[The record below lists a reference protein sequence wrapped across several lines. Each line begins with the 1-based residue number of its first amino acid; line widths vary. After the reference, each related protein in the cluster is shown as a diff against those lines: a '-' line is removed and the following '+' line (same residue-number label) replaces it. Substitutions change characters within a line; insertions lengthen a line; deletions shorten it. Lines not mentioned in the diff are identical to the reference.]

1 MITIDQI
8 KEHLKSVIDP
18 ELGVNI
24 IDLGLVYNIETS
36 ENGEEILITM
46 TLTTPGC
53 PLHDSIV
60 GGVKSVLM
68 SVAGIQFVHVDLV
81 WAPAWSPDKMT
92 DAARRQLGMN
102 R

>member
-1 MITIDQI
+1 MHTNDQL
-8 KEHLKSVIDP
+8 KELLKSVIDP

-24 IDLGLVYNIETS
+24 VDLGLVYNIEQS
-36 ENGEEILITM
+36 ENGEEVIVTM

-60 GGVKSVLM
+60 GGVKSVLK
-68 SVAGIQFVHVDLV
+68 SAGINLVTVDLV

-92 DAARRQLGMN
+92 DAARKQLG
-102 R
+102 RL